1 MSMSEW
7 ARKEIEIAITRE
19 KEGDY
24 EDEGSMTGYVV
35 ACYESALR
43 AFETLIGDGHSGMS
57 IGITKN
63 ILMRLIDGKPLSP
76 IEDTP
81 DVWNDISSYGPEKGV
96 TTYQSNRMSALFKDV
111 YDDGKIEYKNVDQ
124 YYCVDIKNNSTFNGG
139 VAGRIVRE
147 MFPITMPYWP
157 TQPIKV
163 YQKDLLADPKNGDFD
178 TVAILYLIKP
188 DGERVEVN
196 RYFKETTDD
205 WAEIDRAEYDL
216 RVEMENKRLEEFK

>member
-24 EDEGSMTGYVV
+24 EDEGSMTGYVL

-81 DVWNDISSYGPEKGV
+81 DVWNDISSYDPEKGV

-124 YYCVDIKNNSTFNGG
+124 YYCVDIKNNSTSM
-139 VAGRIVRE
+139 VS
-147 MFPITMPYWP
+147 
-157 TQPIKV
+157 
-163 YQKDLLADPKNGDFD
+163 
-178 TVAILYLIKP
+178 
-188 DGERVEVN
+188 
-196 RYFKETTDD
+196 
-205 WAEIDRAEYDL
+205 
-216 RVEMENKRLEEFK
+216 